1 MFHGERNLCVQKKQ
15 YTQTWVCVFFREF
28 FEKLKRK
35 NEFGHTGPERC
46 QHCTDNNKTP
56 FKSQK
61 KMAYARTVKHTR
73 RSSTR
78 QRRVLSKWRAAIQ
91 IAKHRRIMRRG
102 DMAPKKNTVAY
113 RKVKQIFLS
122 L

>member
-1 MFHGERNLCVQKKQ
+1 MVSAIYVCKKNN
-15 YTQTWVCVFFREF
+15 TPKRGFACFFGKF
-28 FEKLKRK
+28 FENVK
-35 NEFGHTGPERC
+35 NEFGHTRPRGAK
-46 QHCTDNNKTP
+46 HCTDNNKTP

-61 KMAYARTVKHTR
+61 MAYARAVKHTR
-73 RSSTR
+73 RSSAR